1 MAREIAKAYE
11 PQQIEPRWADFWV
24 KEALFKADA
33 NAPGPVFSIVI
44 PPPNVTG
51 SLHIGHMLDHTEID
65 ILARWHRMRG
75 YNTLYL
81 PGTDHASISTQ
92 RVVVRQLDEQGIDY
106 RSLGREEFL
115 KRVWKWKE
123 ESGSMIT
130 RQMKQIGESCDWS
143 REKFTLSP
151 ELSRVVTEVFVRLYE
166 EGLIY
171 RENRLLN
178 WCPVCLTVLSDL
190 EVLHEERQG
199 HLWYIKYPVVG
210 TKDFLVVAT
219 TRPET
224 MLGDTAVAVNPED
237 ERYAHFVGKKALL
250 PLMNREIP
258 IIADAMVDRE
268 FGTGAVKITPAH
280 DPNDFEVGRR
290 HQLAEIDVMTDDGKM
305 NAAAGAYAGMDR
317 FEARKKIVE
326 DLKALGLLEKITE
339 HTNAIGLCERS
350 KTIVEP
356 RVSTQWFCKMKP
368 LAEPAIAAVE
378 RGEIQIIPDNRREE
392 YFNWMRNIRD
402 WTLSRQL
409 WWGHRIPAW
418 HCGDCKEIIVAREAP
433 VKCTKCGSG
442 KLEQDPDVLD
452 TWFSS
457 GLWPFSTLG
466 WPEATPDFKT
476 YYPTSLLITGYE
488 ILFFWVAR
496 MIMLGLHFTGKVP
509 FRAVY
514 LHSIVRTPDGEKMSK
529 SKGTGIDPID
539 VNRRYGTDAMRF
551 TLAVTAS
558 VSDVI
563 WTEDRIQSS
572 RNFANKIWNAARFL
586 FVNLD
591 KFEEGG
597 AKLEELAAPEVR
609 AKAPYAYRGSIPL
622 VDAWMFA
629 RLAATIRNFV
639 RKIWNAVRLKA
650 SDAAGATVPLVDAWL
665 FARLAATIET
675 VNDAL
680 TNYRFHEAAQGVYE
694 FFWGDFCDW
703 YIEWVKP
710 ELQSTHR
717 ERAVVAWKN
726 LFAAFDAALRLL
738 HPFMPFLTEELW
750 HQLPQKVGAKSIA
763 LDQFPEAH
771 DRWKNAK
778 ATGDVAAMQEVVT
791 ALRNIRAELKL
802 DPKKRV
808 VADFSTSDARAS
820 ELIQANRGTIERF
833 AVLSELRIVPRQQS
847 DAKGGAVRSTAT
859 FDVRIAYSD
868 TVDVA
873 TEKTRL
879 KKEIEGLQKAIAS
892 KERQLGNETFRSRA
906 PEKIIKGLEA
916 TLAEQ
921 RIERRKLQDRL
932 SQIEGNS

>member
-24 KEALFKADA
+24 KEGLFKADV

-65 ILARWHRMRG
+65 ILTRWRRMRG

-81 PGTDHASISTQ
+81 PGTDHAGISTQ
-92 RVVVRQLDEQGIDY
+92 RVVVRQLAEQGINY
-106 RSLGREEFL
+106 RELGREEFE

-123 ESGSMIT
+123 ESGGTIQ
-130 RQMKQIGESCDWS
+130 RQMRQIGDSCDWS

-151 ELSRVVTEVFVRLYE
+151 ELSSVVREAFVRLYE

-190 EVLHEERQG
+190 EVVHEERQG
-199 HLWYIKYPVVG
+199 HLWLIKYPVAG
-210 TKDFLVVAT
+210 TNEFLVVAT

-237 ERYAHFVGKKALL
+237 ERYEHLVGKKALL

-290 HQLAEIDVMTDDGKM
+290 HKLAEIDVMTDDGKM
-305 NAAAGAYAGMDR
+305 NAAAGAYAGTDR

-356 RVSTQWFCKMKP
+356 RASTQWFCRMKP
-368 LAEPAIAAVE
+368 LAEPAIPAVE
-378 RGEIQIIPDNRREE
+378 GYQPGKDGTIRMVPDNRREE
-392 YFNWMRNIRD
+392 YLNWLRNIRD

-418 HCGDCKEIIVAREAP
+418 YCKENKHVTVAREAP
-433 VKCTKCGSG
+433 AKCATCGSTN
-442 KLEQDPDVLD
+442 LEQDPDVLD

-466 WPEATPDFKT
+466 WPENTADFKT
-476 YYPTSLLITGYE
+476 YYPTSLLITGYD

-496 MIMLGLHFTGKVP
+496 MIMMGIHFTGKVP
-509 FRAVY
+509 FHAVY
-514 LHSIVRTPDGEKMSK
+514 LHSLVRTGSGEKMSK
-529 SKGTGIDPID
+529 SKGTGLDP
-539 VNRRYGTDAMRF
+539 VGLNQQYGTDAMRF
-551 TLAVTAS
+551 CLASIAAPGTDIVLSEDKLAS
-558 VSDVI
+558 A
-563 WTEDRIQSS
+563 

-591 KFEEGG
+591 KFEASGT
-597 AKLEELAAPEVR
+597 KLEQVAAPEVR

-629 RLAATIRNFV
+629 RLAATV
-639 RKIWNAVRLKA
+639 E
-650 SDAAGATVPLVDAWL
+650 LVNEA
-665 FARLAATIET
+665 LA
-675 VNDAL
+675 NC
-680 TNYRFHEAAQGVYE
+680 RFHEAAQGMYQ

-710 ELQSTHR
+710 ELQNADR
-717 ERAVVAWKN
+717 EWATVAWKN
-726 LFAAFDAALRLL
+726 LFAAFEAALRLL

-750 HQLPQKVGAKSIA
+750 HTLPQKGGAQSIA

-771 DRWKNAK
+771 DHWKNAR
-778 ATGDVAAMQEVVT
+778 ALEEVDGIQEVVAT
-791 ALRNIRAELKL
+791 LRNIRAELKL

-808 VADFSTSDARAS
+808 AADFSTSDPRAG
-820 ELIQANRGTIERF
+820 ETIRTNRGAIERF
-833 AVLSELRIVPRQQS
+833 AVLSELRIVPRQQFEVKS
-847 DAKGGAVRSTAT
+847 GAVRSTAR

-873 TEKTRL
+873 AEKTRL
-879 KKEIEGLQKAIAS
+879 KKEIEGLQRAVAS
-892 KERQLGNETFRSRA
+892 KERQLGDETFRSRA

-921 RIERRKLQDRL
+921 RIEFRKLQDRL
-932 SQIEGNS
+932 SQIEKDS